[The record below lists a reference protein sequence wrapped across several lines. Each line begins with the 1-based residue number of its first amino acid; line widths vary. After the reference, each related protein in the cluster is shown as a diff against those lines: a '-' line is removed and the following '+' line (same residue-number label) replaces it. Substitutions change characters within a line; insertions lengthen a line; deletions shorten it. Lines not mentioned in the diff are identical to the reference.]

1 MRAYSVDCLRD
12 LGYRV
17 VEAHDGPTALR
28 VLGRSEQPP
37 DLLFTDVVMPGMSG
51 RELVDEARKLFPKL
65 KVLYTS
71 GYTRNAI
78 VHGGRLDAGVELI
91 AKPFSPV
98 ALGQKV
104 RDVLDAGTTKRVL
117 LVEGDATIR
126 LLACE
131 ALADNGFVAEE
142 AANAVEALGK
152 VRVSQGHYHA
162 VVIDCD
168 LSDQVGE
175 MLANEIR
182 ALYADLPVVL
192 LCDRPEIL
200 EDKYGT
206 DRCTSVLAKPFRVS
220 ALKDTLNDV
229 AASCQIAHQVED

>member
-1 MRAYSVDCLRD
+1 M
-12 LGYRV
+12 
-17 VEAHDGPTALR
+17 VEAHDGPAALR

-37 DLLFTDVVMPGMSG
+37 DLMFTDVVMPGMSG

-91 AKPFSPV
+91 AKPFSPA

-104 RDVLDAGTTKRVL
+104 RDVLDAGNTKRVL
-117 LVEGDATIR
+117 LVEADATIR

-131 ALADNGFVAEE
+131 ALAENGFVAEE
-142 AANAVEALGK
+142 AANGTEALGK

-168 LSDQVGE
+168 LSGDVEVGE
-175 MLANEIR
+175 TLANEIR
-182 ALYADLPVVL
+182 ALYADLPIVL
-192 LCDRPEIL
+192 LCDRPASL
-200 EDKYGT
+200 EARYSS
-206 DRCTSVLAKPFRVS
+206 DRCTSVMAKPFTVS
-220 ALKDTLNDV
+220 ALKNTLNNV
-229 AASCQIAHQVED
+229 AASCEVAHKAED